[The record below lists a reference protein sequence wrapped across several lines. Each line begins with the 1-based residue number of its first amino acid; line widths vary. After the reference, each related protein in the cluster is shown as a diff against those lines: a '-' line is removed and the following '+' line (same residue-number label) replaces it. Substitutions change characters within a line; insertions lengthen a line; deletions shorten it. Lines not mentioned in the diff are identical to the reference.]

1 MAASR
6 SELRLFVGVDIAGS
20 TALKNRQNYSYLVK
34 LHTENKKL
42 LDGAKERLLGLCPSV
57 SRAAVDSVHDEVL
70 SAHLPSEADLDW
82 AAMLQ
87 QCFSDFHSI
96 FRRNLGNTKE
106 LVETDHYPWK
116 ALGDELIYSFRVR
129 SRTIVQRVLVSFLAA
144 LREYD
149 KKLSQKDRIRL
160 KSSAWVAGFPI
171 RNRQV
176 QLPMAKLRLDHDL
189 DEDGNAG
196 NYPYP
201 RIDFLGPDM
210 DTGFRLGKCT
220 WPSLCVVS
228 IELAQLL
235 GECQTKSQV
244 RLRHVG
250 WEKMKG
256 VWDDRPYP
264 ILWAALPPEHPQAE
278 PYNEIKIWSEGESEF
293 VRAWKTQPLK
303 EAKAHLELIKNVR
316 EQLPPEFGIVPAYI
330 VDDGDKIPEQHR
342 LIQKILEANTESVDG
357 TQTTPAVATS
367 QPPSLDAD
375 AIQRVVRDVQE
386 VVREK
391 LTPLTLDDNKPR
403 E

>member
-1 MAASR
+1 MAVSR

-34 LHTENKKL
+34 LYTENKKL
-42 LDGAKERLLGLCPSV
+42 LDSTKERLLGLCPSL
-57 SRAAVDSVHDEVL
+57 SRSAIDGVHEEVL
-70 SAHLPSEADLDW
+70 NAHLPSESDLDW

-106 LVETDHYPWK
+106 LAETDCYPWK
-116 ALGDELIYSFRVR
+116 ALGDELIYSFRVKG
-129 SRTIVQRVLVSFLAA
+129 RTIVQQVLVSFLAA

-176 QLPMAKLRLDHDL
+176 QLPMAKLRLDHDS
-189 DEDGNAG
+189 DKDG

-201 RIDFLGPDM
+201 RIDYLGPDM

-250 WEKMKG
+250 WEKLKG

-278 PYNEIKIWSEGESEF
+278 PYNEIKIWSEGESDF

-303 EAKAHLELIKNVR
+303 EAKAHLELINNVR

-330 VDDGDKIPEQHR
+330 VDEGDPVPEQHR
-342 LIQKILEANTESVDG
+342 FIQKILEGYAEGADG
-357 TQTTPAVATS
+357 KQTTPPVSAS
-367 QPPSLDAD
+367 QPLGLDAD
-375 AIQRVVRDVQE
+375 AIQK

-391 LTPLTLDDNKPR
+391 LEPQDP
-403 E
+403 